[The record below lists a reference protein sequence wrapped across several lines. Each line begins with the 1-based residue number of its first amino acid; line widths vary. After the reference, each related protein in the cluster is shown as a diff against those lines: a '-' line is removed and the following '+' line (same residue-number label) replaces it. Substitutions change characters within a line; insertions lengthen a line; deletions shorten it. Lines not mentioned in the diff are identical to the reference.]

1 MAKRLKYLMFLIVCF
16 MLIGKSAQSQD
27 LKVNVTMDAS
37 TLSPDVRDRLKNFVQ
52 QVQDYLNKNKFQPST
67 KVLEPDYT
75 VEADFNFFFRTG
87 SSDNYDVQL
96 FVSSRRKIDDASLRT
111 NTPKYSPMF
120 RFLDERVSFFYNNSL
135 RFERNDSRFEPL
147 VSLLD
152 YYAYMILGYDEDSYF
167 VKGGTSLFQKAL
179 DICNK
184 PMTDKKGW
192 TESGGGSKPTR
203 LQIVQELLSVRFD
216 NYRKGIFEYMWMGID
231 SMSVN
236 KRDAYKNV
244 LSSLERIDQVRKN
257 EIKSY
262 NIDIFYDAKNKEIA
276 DLFTDYG
283 DRTVYDKL
291 IKFDPSHRSVYEDAQ
306 RKAR

>member
-16 MLIGKSAQSQD
+16 MLIGTSAQSQD
-27 LKVNVTMDAS
+27 LKVAVTMDAS

-75 VEADFNFFFRTG
+75 VEADFNFFFRAG

-135 RFERNDSRFEPL
+135 RFERNDSRFDPL

-192 TESGGGSKPTR
+192 SESGGGSKPTR

-216 NYRKGIFEYMWMGID
+216 GYRKGIFEYMWMGID

-276 DLFTDYG
+276 DLFIDYG

-291 IKFDPSHRSVYEDAQ
+291 IRFDPSHRSVYEDTQ